1 MGIGNPM
8 LDEKLAQIPQVLEE
22 TGLTRHRVM
31 AEADVSALPD
41 SKWVGLV
48 IVGVCLLVGML
59 QLTPREERR
68 RFTTWLVY
76 SAFLGVHFIG
86 GYLVLAS
93 MEGRVRGPTFAAAL
107 FAESITFGLM
117 MAALA
122 RRRGYRENSW
132 KRPSRRDVPGDRKRR
147 RG

>member
-1 MGIGNPM
+1 M
-8 LDEKLAQIPQVLEE
+8 
-22 TGLTRHRVM
+22 
-31 AEADVSALPD
+31 SALPD

-48 IVGVCLLVGML
+48 IFGVVLLVGML

-76 SAFLGVHFIG
+76 SAFLAFHFVG

-93 MEGRVRGPTFAAAL
+93 MEGRVRGPTFAAV
-107 FAESITFGLM
+107 FVAEGITFGLV

-132 KRPSRRDVPGDRKRR
+132 IRLGRRDVPGDRKRR